1 MPGELLALRID
12 MFGGARAS
20 LEDVFAAHCARM
32 KSVAFNMLAS
42 EADAEDAVQEAFL
55 KAHRSLASFRG
66 GAALHTW
73 IYRAL
78 INTCLDEGR
87 RRARRPAAEFVETG
101 TDARQDL
108 RVELRRAIGTLD
120 GRSRAVFLL
129 SAVEGFSHA
138 EIAAMLEIT
147 ETNSRTLLLEA
158 RRRLQELL

>member
-1 MPGELLALRID
+1 

-20 LEDVFAAHCARM
+20 LEDVFAMHAARM
-32 KSVAFNMLAS
+32 KSVAFNLLGS

-55 KAHRSLASFRG
+55 KAHRSLAAFRG

-87 RRARRPAAEFVETG
+87 RRARRPAGEPSDVAA
-101 TDARQDL
+101 DPRHDL
-108 RVELRRAIGTLD
+108 RAELRRAIGSLD
-120 GRSRAVFLL
+120 PRSRAVFLIA
-129 SAVEGFSHA
+129 AVEGFSHG

-158 RRRLQELL
+158 RRRLQEML

>member
-1 MPGELLALRID
+1 
-12 MFGGARAS
+12 MFGGTRAS
-20 LEDVFAAHCARM
+20 LEDVFAAHSARM
-32 KSVAFNMLAS
+32 KSVAFNLLGS

-55 KAHRSLASFRG
+55 KAHRSFAAFRG

-87 RRARRPAAEFVETG
+87 RRSRRPAAELRDVGAES
-101 TDARQDL
+101 RQDL
-108 RVELRRAIGTLD
+108 RTELRRAIGTLD

-129 SAVEGFSHA
+129 AIVEGFSHA
-138 EIAAMLEIT
+138 EIAGMLDIS

-158 RRRLQELL
+158 RRRLQEML

>member
-1 MPGELLALRID
+1 MSGELLALRID

-20 LEDVFAAHCARM
+20 LEDVFAVHASRM
-32 KSVAFNMLAS
+32 KSVAFNLLGS

-55 KAHRSLASFRG
+55 KAHRSLATFRS
-66 GAALHTW
+66 GASLHTW

-87 RRARRPAAEFVETG
+87 RRSRRPAAEYIDTG
-101 TDARQDL
+101 ADARQDL
-108 RVELRRAIGTLD
+108 RAELRRAVGTLD

-129 SAVEGFSHA
+129 AAVEGFSHS
-138 EIAAMLEIT
+138 EIAGMLDIT